1 MKAQF
6 EIKDEN
12 IIQDII
18 NNCEYGTLA
27 LCKDNIPY
35 SVPMNYTYHNNN
47 FYFHGSKKG
56 KKMDLIKANPNAS
69 FSLVENISFIPSYFS
84 SNEGLSCPATH
95 FFKSLSIDGAI
106 ELVGDYQEKVDAL
119 ESLMQKLQPEG
130 NYKDMNDDI
139 YQKMINATCV
149 FKLIPNNI
157 RGKFKLGQ
165 QLPKER
171 FELIIKHLEE
181 RNTTNDKKT
190 LQLMKGIKWN

>member
-1 MKAQF
+1 MKEQF
-6 EIKDEN
+6 EIKDKN

-35 SVPMNYTYHNNN
+35 SVPMNFTYHNNN

-56 KKMDLIKANPNAS
+56 KKMDLIKNNQNAS

-95 FFKSLSIDGAI
+95 FFKSLSISGSI
-106 ELVGDYQEKVDAL
+106 ELVEDYKEKVDAL
-119 ESLMQKLQPEG
+119 ESLMHKLQPEG
-130 NYKDMNDDI
+130 KYKNMNEDI
-139 YQKMINATCV
+139 YQKMINATCI
-149 FKLIPNNI
+149 FKLTPNNI

-165 QLPKER
+165 QLSDER
-171 FELIIKHLEE
+171 FNMILNHLEQRGKE
-181 RNTTNDKKT
+181 QDLNTLK
-190 LQLMKGIKWN
+190 LMKEIRCN